1 MSITHMQQY
10 SDFSFEELRVQDHE
24 AGRQKLPGAPTS
36 APPLFTVTAT
46 VQPGVFGAAGT
57 LVCIVFCFVF
67 MKEFL
72 YLYMYVSNVHILKM

>member
-24 AGRQKLPGAPTS
+24 AGRKKLPGAPTS

-46 VQPGVFGAAGT
+46 VQPGAFGVPGT
-57 LVCIVFCFVF
+57 LVCIVYVCVFCKHFSKSHCKVLF
-67 MKEFL
+67 TR
-72 YLYMYVSNVHILKM
+72 HT

>member
-24 AGRQKLPGAPTS
+24 AGRKKLVQFGA
-36 APPLFTVTAT
+36 
-46 VQPGVFGAAGT
+46 FGAAGT

>member
-1 MSITHMQQY
+1 MQQY

-24 AGRQKLPGAPTS
+24 AGRKKLPGAPTS

-46 VQPGVFGAAGT
+46 VQPERERERKTLADT